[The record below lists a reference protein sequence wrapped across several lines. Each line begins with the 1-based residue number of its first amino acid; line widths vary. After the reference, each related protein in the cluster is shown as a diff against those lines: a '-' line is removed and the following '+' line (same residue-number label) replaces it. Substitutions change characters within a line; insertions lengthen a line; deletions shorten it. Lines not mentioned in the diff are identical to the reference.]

1 MKRNVNSLLI
11 VFVGLFLCQ
20 CKSNTNESF
29 KKENQEVGIDIN
41 AEINQKN
48 EEAWREAR
56 KIQFTDSDFLQTKQP
71 MSDDAI
77 APYDYHTGL
86 VGDKAYNNVVY
97 MKALERV
104 KKHLSVVDGQLVPKL
119 QSGAEIKI
127 GEDLYQFILH
137 VIDSWN
143 QWIKEGRFKIIK
155 TEEGYYDIE
164 PVKKK

>member
-1 MKRNVNSLLI
+1 
-11 VFVGLFLCQ
+11 
-20 CKSNTNESF
+20 
-29 KKENQEVGIDIN
+29 
-41 AEINQKN
+41 
-48 EEAWREAR
+48 
-56 KIQFTDSDFLQTKQP
+56 

-104 KKHLSVVDGQLVPKL
+104 KKHLSVVDGQLVSKL

-127 GEDLYQFILH
+127 AEDLYQFILN